1 MLQEEPNYSEYDLE
15 DLKCALSGLD
25 EERFP
30 ERGALLRGLISEQ
43 LQRLDTERQ
52 VKQSNAREFLEKAVD
67 GQHTLLTTNSGSV
80 SKTVLFSGNL
90 LLVVLLIFIFT
101 DEPSWSSGGTL
112 ALLLLTL
119 AALFEQ
125 ASGQLKVS
133 FDKNNLTI
141 TQLGFKFL
149 RRNKTIPLADIKVIS
164 LQTIK
169 VYSKGFPVHT
179 YILQAQLNNGFAQR
193 LTVVKSEQE
202 GLEVADQI
210 NSVISKTGI
219 D

>member
-52 VKQSNAREFLEKAVD
+52 VKQSNAREFLEKALD

-90 LLVVLLIFIFT
+90 LLTVLLIFIFI
-101 DEPSWSSGGTL
+101 DEPSWSSGGCI
-112 ALLLLTL
+112 ALLLLIL

-141 TQLGFKFL
+141 TQLGFRFL
-149 RRNKTIPLADIKVIS
+149 RRNKTIPLTDIKAIS

-169 VYSKGFPVHT
+169 VYNKGFPVHT
-179 YILQAQLNNGFAQR
+179 YILQAQLNSGFAQR

-202 GLEVADQI
+202 GLDVADQI
-210 NSVISKTGI
+210 NSVISKKEI

>member
-1 MLQEEPNYSEYDLE
+1 MLQEEPNYSGYDLE

>member
-15 DLKCALSGLD
+15 DLECALSGLD

-52 VKQSNAREFLEKAVD
+52 VKQSNAREFLEKALD

-80 SKTVLFSGNL
+80 SKTVLFTGNL
-90 LLVVLLIFIFT
+90 LLTVLLIFIFI
-101 DEPSWSSGGTL
+101 DEPSWSSGGFT

-149 RRNKTIPLADIKVIS
+149 RRNKTIPLTDINVIS

-179 YILQAQLNNGFAQR
+179 YILQAKLHSGFAQR

-202 GLEVADQI
+202 GLEIADQI
-210 NSVISKTGI
+210 NSVISKTCI

>member
-1 MLQEEPNYSEYDLE
+1 MLQEEPNYSGCDLE